1 MTRTALARDGRRER
15 DDIRFVYL
23 DSINQIA
30 LPFLHIIIAVA
41 PDRTALVATTRWDD
55 WQLDAAAA
63 ENSLTVAQLAQRAG
77 E

>member
-23 DSINQIA
+23 DPTNQIA
-30 LPFLHIIIAVA
+30 LPFFRIIIAA
-41 PDRTALVATTRWDD
+41 AAERTALVATTRWDE

-63 ENSLTVAQLAQRAG
+63 ENSLTARLARRAG